1 MRIVTVRRISQAFFL
16 LMLLWMAMV
25 TTPGDAWWRRRAW
38 PVNWLLDLD
47 PLTAVGTV
55 LTTGKLYA
63 GLAWAVVVIVLTIFL
78 GRFFCGWVCPLGTIQ
93 QAVGWLGRRGRVLPR
108 RIAFNQYHRGQSA
121 KYYVLLFL
129 LAAASGGALAWLVR
143 APQERPLAIPVAAL
157 AGLTII
163 ALLTILRVIR
173 RPVVATV
180 GYLVVL
186 AAVAGLGLVAPGDLG
201 SSAMLL
207 TGLADPIPLTY
218 RSVSLA
224 LLAVAESAGLSLSPG
239 QRWYELSWLIGG
251 VFLAV
256 VLLNLAVPRFYCRFV
271 CPLGAMLGVL
281 NRWSIW
287 RIGKRQAECV
297 QCKLCE
303 ADCEG
308 ACSPSG
314 KIRIS
319 ECVLCMNCLDACKH
333 NLISYQRPKSATG
346 EVTSPDISRRGVL
359 ASLATGL
366 LAAPLL
372 RLGAATGANY
382 SANLIRPPG
391 ALEEEEFLRRCIK
404 CGQCMRIC
412 PSNVLQPAG
421 LDGGLEA
428 LWTPVLNNRIGSSG
442 CQLNCNT
449 CGSVCPTA
457 AIRPISLDERLGRGE
472 FAPAGPIRLGTA
484 FLDRNRCLP
493 WAMDRP
499 CIVCQENCPVSP
511 KAIFVREYFS
521 TIRDGKFVVEAVSGA
536 TMELINATVQDGAWA
551 TGDYYCR
558 AKGNPRLAIVANGAD
573 SITVAGPWRTAP
585 PAGSEVEIQVRL
597 QQPYVDPRAC
607 VGCGICEHEC
617 PVSGLRAI
625 RVTAENE
632 SRNAKRI
639 LMP

>member
-1 MRIVTVRRISQAFFL
+1 MRIVTVRRISQGFFL

-25 TTPGDAWWRRRAW
+25 TAPGDAWWRRRAW
-38 PVNWLLDLD
+38 PVNWLLELD
-47 PLTAVGTV
+47 PLTAIGTV

-63 GLAWAVVVIVLTIFL
+63 GLIWAVVVIVLTVFL

-93 QAVGWLGRRGRVLPR
+93 HAAGWLSRKGRALPR
-108 RIAFNQYHRGQSA
+108 RIAVNQYHRWQSA

-129 LAAASGGALAWLVR
+129 LAAGSGGELAWLVR
-143 APQERPLAIPVAAL
+143 LPQGRPLAIPIAAL
-157 AGLTII
+157 AGLTAI

-173 RPVVATV
+173 RPVAAAV

-186 AAVAGLGLVAPGDLG
+186 AAVAGLGLAAPGDLG
-201 SSAMLL
+201 SSATLQ
-207 TGLADPIPLTY
+207 TGLLDPIPLAY

-224 LLAVAESAGLSLSPG
+224 VLAVAGSAGVSLSAE

-251 VFLAV
+251 IFLAV

-287 RIGKRQAECV
+287 RIGKRQAECI

-308 ACSPSG
+308 ACSPAG
-314 KIRIS
+314 EIRIS
-319 ECVLCMNCLDACKH
+319 ECVLCANCLDACKH
-333 NLISYQRPKSATG
+333 NLISYQRPKSASG
-346 EVTSPDISRRGVL
+346 EATSPDISRRGVL
-359 ASLATGL
+359 ASLAAGL

-372 RLGAATGANY
+372 RLGAGSGANY

-421 LDGGLEA
+421 LNGGLEA
-428 LWTPVLNNRIGSSG
+428 IWTPVLNNRIGSSG
-442 CQLNCNT
+442 CQLNCNA

-457 AIRPISLDERLGRGE
+457 AIRPISLDEKLGRGQ

-484 FLDRNRCLP
+484 FLDRSRCLP

-511 KAIFVREYFS
+511 KAIFVRESFS
-521 TIRDGKFVVEAVSGA
+521 TIRNGRFVVAAINGA
-536 TMELINATVQDGAWA
+536 TMTLSGATVQDGDWA
-551 TGDYYCR
+551 GGDYYCR
-558 AKGNPRLAIVANGAD
+558 AEGNPRLAIVGNN
-573 SITVAGPWRTAP
+573 AGTIALSDPWRKAP